1 MIVSPKFDNL
11 IDRLNN
17 KVSMSKT
24 PVPGFIM
31 GLSGTDSIVTFILLY
46 ETMRLRGELSAQRVR
61 GDHYVEGINP
71 GWFQTKVI
79 PWLRKR
85 CPDANI
91 NVRYTLTGINDDES
105 RWATLTREANN
116 GNYWIASA
124 VNCTE
129 KNLGT
134 YSIVNKS
141 ASIWPIGNVWKTD
154 VMEHCKMLSVPK
166 VAMDMARL
174 PDCLCGRDEL
184 AAENL
189 ELIDE
194 ILQYRVDPTKYDP
207 ELLKK
212 MIEYVKDTKD
222 LYGFKDR
229 TPYLV

>member
-11 IDRLNN
+11 IERLSN
-17 KVSMSKT
+17 KITMSKT

-46 ETMRLRGELSAQRVR
+46 ETMRLHGQHHRLRGIHYIAPEL
-61 GDHYVEGINP
+61 HM
-71 GWFQTKVI
+71 GWFEAKVI
-79 PWLRKR
+79 PWLRER
-85 CPDANI
+85 CPDAD
-91 NVRYTLTGINDDES
+91 VWTSLTCDKNEDED
-105 RWATLTREANN
+105 RWLLLTRMAHNE
-116 GNYWIASA
+116 NYWIASA

-154 VMEHCKMLSVPK
+154 VMEYCNLLGVPK
-166 VAMDMARL
+166 IVIDKARL

-184 AAENL
+184 AAQNL
-189 ELIDE
+189 ELIDK
-194 ILQYRVDPTKYDP
+194 ILQHKVDPTEYEPK
-207 ELLKK
+207 LLKQ